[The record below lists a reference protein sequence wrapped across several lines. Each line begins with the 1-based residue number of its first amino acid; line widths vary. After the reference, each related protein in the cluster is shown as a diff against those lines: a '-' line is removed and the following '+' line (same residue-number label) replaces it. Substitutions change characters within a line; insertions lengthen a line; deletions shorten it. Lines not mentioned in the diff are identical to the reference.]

1 MYNDP
6 QASNE
11 GNDTAANVQSV
22 TSSSDLSKLDMDENY
37 NLLILQLLSI
47 HNLSICW
54 FDQC

>member
-1 MYNDP
+1 MTP
-6 QASNE
+6 KPAMKE
-11 GNDTAANVQSV
+11 NDTAANVQSV